1 MACSSIVHGVE
12 PKEENLLKYIDE
24 QNSVSEKIG
33 NIGPAE
39 TKLGWK
45 IRGLVFEDGSS
56 LEDWNMI
63 YQSPWHWQYDDHELS
78 FEIFEYRGGYW
89 KLYKYRRVPNGRAE
103 YEYGYGGQACR
114 VAEVQ
119 YKSTS
124 RSPHSG
130 MLKQANDSEWVR
142 AEEVDESLHEILR
155 A

>member
-24 QNSVSEKIG
+24 NTKQIDEILES
-33 NIGPAE
+33 NI
-39 TKLGWK
+39 KLGWK

-56 LEDWNMI
+56 LEDWNRI

-103 YEYGYGGQACR
+103 YGYGGQACR
-114 VAEVQ
+114 VAEVK

-124 RSPHSG
+124 RSPHSK

-142 AEEVDESLHEILR
+142 VEEVDESLHEILR
-155 A
+155 LQA